1 MLGHGGDSK
10 VAPRVSNGPTSA
22 MLRAS
27 IAPAARAPALDAAP
41 RAPRPGAAPQAREAD
56 DLDAGHQQHRQDHL
70 EV

>member
-1 MLGHGGDSK
+1 MGADSK
-10 VAPRVSNGPTSA
+10 VAPRVSHGPISA

-41 RAPRPGAAPQAREAD
+41 PRPGAAPQAREAD